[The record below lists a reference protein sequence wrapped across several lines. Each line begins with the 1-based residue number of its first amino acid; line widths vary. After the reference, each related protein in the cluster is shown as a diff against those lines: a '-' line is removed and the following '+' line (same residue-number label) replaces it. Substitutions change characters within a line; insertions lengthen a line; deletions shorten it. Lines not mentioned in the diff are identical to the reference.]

1 MNPNN
6 PNQPNTAGIKIG
18 LPNSSNKG
26 FDVKAGIID
35 SNPNAPYN
43 PNNNLKLYDS
53 KDTYNRIPFAEV
65 IMCNIDCEE
74 LLKNAT
80 TLNTQNN
87 IESTTNTESAHQN
100 NTNQPFTYQD
110 SNITAKE
117 IINKDNTSTLVI
129 ESNTNL
135 LEYQGNIADTL
146 MSGLSGVFASMAT
159 LAEKYGVDKSL
170 KESTKGLGTK
180 GRILASVLF
189 QTEGASV
196 SLTYN
201 YGNNGKDMTK
211 AVVSVGIELG
221 ASYLVGLGVAT
232 LPVLPAVTIATF
244 AAVGI
249 GLFLNTQVG
258 KWVTDSIAE
267 HLIQP
272 LIDNLKPKLQS
283 FFSMFDSNPLE
294 YELVPNP
301 TLESKDYQSLIELLL
316 NKNSNALDIDT
327 LLHTFPNY
335 LAYPTHSYS
344 TKDSTNSSLALST
357 PKDALPIHI
366 KAQCFNHKKEALS
379 NREIYVYSPNFY
391 SFVDRAKSDE
401 NGFIEFHNAY
411 VSSKMTNSDLYFV
424 LNRYGLDEEQKDFH
438 IKISPSKT
446 IQPKDKQVGELLEQR
461 LSFEKNIPKAIT
473 LNDNIKPNIKVNAI
487 EYIPQ
492 EYNHNSFNSPL
503 EHHLIESITLQAH
516 YVLKDSHKKNI
527 QGDEQSLLKESI
539 QRYKHK
545 TKWGYIVFDRDE
557 EIEQTLKQVNKTQPL
572 IYSKRFKELEI
583 LKGK

>member
-18 LPNSSNKG
+18 LPNSSSKG

-43 PNNNLKLYDS
+43 PNNNIKLYDS
-53 KDTYNRIPFAEV
+53 QDNTRRVAIAC
-65 IMCNIDCEE
+65 IIDCPFDMADKEQQNE
-74 LLKNAT
+74 NEILNFGKQTAET
-80 TLNTQNN
+80 TKDSINITESNTN
-87 IESTTNTESAHQN
+87 IESTNQN
-100 NTNQPFTYQD
+100 NPAQPFTYED

-135 LEYQGNIADTL
+135 LEYQGNTADTL

-189 QTEGASV
+189 QAEGASV

-211 AVVSVGIELG
+211 AVVSVGIGLG

-244 AAVGI
+244 ATVGI
-249 GLFLNTQVG
+249 SLFLNTQIG
-258 KWVTDSIAE
+258 KNT
-267 HLIQP
+267 
-272 LIDNLKPKLQS
+272 IDWIVDKLQS

-327 LLHTFPNY
+327 LLHSFPNY
-335 LAYPTHSYS
+335 LQAQNN
-344 TKDSTNSSLALST
+344 TNSQALYPNNTLSLQESLLPPNTINSHRVGTIHFDIQVLDEYTRT
-357 PKDALPIHI
+357 PI
-366 KAQCFNHKKEALS
+366 KNAKLQLQNVNVGVEALS
-379 NREIYVYSPNFY
+379 DSKGIAPFEIKEREYLKPF
-391 SFVDRAKSDE
+391 RAKLIHKNYHEYPMLDRS
-401 NGFIEFHNAY
+401 IIPNAIRRRE
-411 VSSKMTNSDLYFV
+411 KPFELRFLGKIWLYFNGSE
-424 LNRYGLDEEQKDFH
+424 LSLYKGNQAIDYFRAYSGKALSIEEKAMEIREREYGL
-438 IKISPSKT
+438 
-446 IQPKDKQVGELLEQR
+446 
-461 LSFEKNIPKAIT
+461 KA
-473 LNDNIKPNIKVNAI
+473 
-487 EYIPQ
+487 
-492 EYNHNSFNSPL
+492 
-503 EHHLIESITLQAH
+503 
-516 YVLKDSHKKNI
+516 
-527 QGDEQSLLKESI
+527 
-539 QRYKHK
+539 R
-545 TKWGYIVFDRDE
+545 
-557 EIEQTLKQVNKTQPL
+557 
-572 IYSKRFKELEI
+572 
-583 LKGK
+583 

>member
-1 MNPNN
+1 MNHDSNES
-6 PNQPNTAGIKIG
+6 NTAGIKIG

-26 FDVKAGIID
+26 FDVKAGMID

-74 LLKNAT
+74 FLKNAT
-80 TLNTQNN
+80 TLNKQNN

-100 NTNQPFTYQD
+100 NTNQPFTYED

-201 YGNNGKDMTK
+201 YGNNGKDLLK
-211 AVVSVGIELG
+211 AGVTLG
-221 ASYLVGLGVAT
+221 AEIAGTYIATKIGLSLMASSMGLSIAA
-232 LPVLPAVTIATF
+232 LPVLPAVAISAL

-301 TLESKDYQSLIELLL
+301 TLSSKDYQSLIELLL

-344 TKDSTNSSLALST
+344 TKDSTNSSLSLST

-424 LNRYGLDEEQKDFH
+424 LNRYGRTGQ
-438 IKISPSKT
+438 
-446 IQPKDKQVGELLEQR
+446 
-461 LSFEKNIPKAIT
+461 
-473 LNDNIKPNIKVNAI
+473 
-487 EYIPQ
+487 
-492 EYNHNSFNSPL
+492 
-503 EHHLIESITLQAH
+503 
-516 YVLKDSHKKNI
+516 
-527 QGDEQSLLKESI
+527 
-539 QRYKHK
+539 
-545 TKWGYIVFDRDE
+545 
-557 EIEQTLKQVNKTQPL
+557 
-572 IYSKRFKELEI
+572 
-583 LKGK
+583 